1 MEIKINKVQLAIYSP
16 GIDLLD
22 KLTLAGNIRKGSGNL
37 FTGEPLLLPVPD
49 NVPNEI
55 PRIILKDK
63 KGEINLHISVNKID
77 LHIQGSVLAGSIP
90 SVYSELD
97 KNLIEIYRSVLNA
110 LFSATP
116 LTVNRVGFVVVGE
129 VEAKNAIVHITNKY
143 LTKDIKM
150 TGWYDVNVSLL
161 KREAIDKKESNVWFR
176 LRPGRI
182 KSGEVDNNK
191 LIVMFDINTLTKEG
205 YSFAVKDILSYVKQI
220 SSYLANYSK
229 EILV

>member
-63 KGEINLHISVNKID
+63 KGGINLHIAVNKID
-77 LHIQGSVLAGSIP
+77 LHIRDSILAGSVP
-90 SVYSELD
+90 NVYSKLD
-97 KNLIEIYRSVLNA
+97 KSLLKVYRSVLNA
-110 LFSATP
+110 LFSVAS

-129 VEAKNAIVHITNKY
+129 VEVKNASAYITNKY
-143 LTKDIKM
+143 LTKNIKM
-150 TGWYDVNVSLL
+150 TDWLDINVSFL
-161 KREAIDKKESNVWFR
+161 KRDTIDKKESNVWFR
-176 LRPGRI
+176 LSPGR
-182 KSGEVDNNK
+182 KESGEVDNNK
-191 LIVMFDINTLTKEG
+191 LIIVFDINTLSKEK
-205 YSFAVKDILSYVKQI
+205 YSFVAEDLLSYVKQS